1 MRRIFFS
8 LLVFLLLCFPVSA
21 QEYDY
26 CAGAGGSASD
36 PCANRG
42 TAALYY
48 NVDHTSGNT
57 TACIASGTTT
67 VTLTNAAASTAQ
79 NHTTGGANS
88 VLHEAGA
95 KEYISVA
102 VTGKNYFDSAE
113 GMVTVWYYPT
123 GTTGSNYLF
132 MIYMDSSNKIVT
144 TVNSANTISLE
155 HIGQTVSVAKTTTA
169 TVTDNQWNQVDIR
182 WSYENN
188 QIAIRI
194 NGGSWEVDTDG
205 DAVTAFA
212 AEPSSVQIG
221 STAFNMADTYY
232 TDDIS
237 LYTTSGI

>member
-1 MRRIFFS
+1 MKKILFP
-8 LLVFLLLCFPVSA
+8 LLVVFLLCFSVSA

-26 CAGAGGSASD
+26 CAGAGGAAD

-48 NVDHTSGNT
+48 NVDHTSGDT
-57 TACIASGTTT
+57 TACISGGTTT
-67 VTLTNAAASTAQ
+67 VTLTNAAASTDQ
-79 NHTTGGANS
+79 NHTPGGTKS

-102 VTGKNYFDSAE
+102 ISGLNYFNSAE
-113 GMVTVWYYPT
+113 GMVTVWYYVAETT
-123 GTTGSNYLF
+123 GTNYLF
-132 MIYMDSSNKIVT
+132 RIYIDASNKLIT
-144 TVNSANTISLE
+144 NVNASR
-155 HIGQTVSVAKTTTA
+155 TVSLNHVGQASDVAKTSTSTI
-169 TVTDNQWNQVDIR
+169 TDGQWNQIDIR
-182 WSYENN
+182 WSHDNN

-221 STAFNMADTYY
+221 STAVNVVDTYY

-237 LYTTSGI
+237 LYTSAGV

>member
-1 MRRIFFS
+1 MRKILFS
-8 LLVFLLLCFPVSA
+8 LSVILLLCFPVNA

-26 CAGAGGSASD
+26 CAGASGAAD

-48 NVDHTSGNT
+48 NVDHTAGNT
-57 TACIASGTTT
+57 TACISGGTTT

-113 GMVTVWYYPT
+113 GMVTVWYYVAE
-123 GTTGSNYLF
+123 TTGANYLF
-132 MIYMDSSNKIVT
+132 RISIDASNKLIT
-144 TVNSANTISLE
+144 NVNASR
-155 HIGQTVSVAKTTTA
+155 TVSLNHVGQASDVAKTSTSTI
-169 TVTDNQWNQVDIR
+169 TDGQWNQIDIR
-182 WSYENN
+182 WSVSNN

-212 AEPSSVQIG
+212 TEPSAVQIG
-221 STAFNMADTYY
+221 VPLANVVDTYY
-232 TDDIS
+232 TDDIY